1 MFARLRL
8 RALLGPGAV
17 LALVIVTALGVPIA
31 SAQTSSAPTQAQ
43 IDAYKSLPP
52 DQQKALLQQYQKA
65 GGTTKSTTQKKGYE
79 TPVLPTELKKEL
91 TSPEEQAALAAL
103 REPRLSGGDTVIIEI
118 AVRAPGEDDLAQ
130 SIAEEK
136 KKKDL
141 EKAQAQAK
149 LSSDPNKPT
158 ELTTPATT
166 REKRKALEEQRR
178 LERTPEQVD
187 ALEKLRDSIRAGNPY
202 KLDSSGVLQLPG
214 VAGVPLAGLTQEQ
227 ARTRLANDPALRDF
241 LLRVT
246 LLPLE
251 RQGTEALRPFGY
263 DLFNTLPSTYAP
275 VSDVPVP
282 SQYVV
287 GPGDTLEVQ
296 LLGNTQAEHSLTVG
310 RDGTIQF
317 PDLGPIAVAGLTFP
331 EARQAIEQ
339 RVSQGMIGTHAEVSI
354 GELRSITVFITGEAE
369 TPGSYTLSALSTI
382 TNALFASGGIKE
394 IGSLRN
400 IQLKRKGRLVAT
412 LDLYDLLLRGDS
424 GNDLRLMSGDV
435 IFIPPVGAT
444 AGVTGEI
451 RRPAI
456 YELNGE
462 SKASDL
468 LYLAG
473 GLLPDADPRTATI
486 ERINDAR
493 VRMVLDVDLTT
504 PSGRATPLRSGDVMR
519 LAAVRPQLTNAVTLT
534 GNIYRPGAVAWHQ
547 GLRIGD
553 VLPRPEDL
561 KPNSD
566 LHYLLIRRE
575 SLDHQISTLSA
586 DLEKAWREPSS
597 DANVLL
603 APRDEIYVFN
613 LEGGREL
620 QMKPVLDDLRQQAV
634 MGAPA
639 KTVGVGGRVR
649 APGTYPL
656 EVGMTVSDLVRAGA
670 GLDEAAYAQEAELTR
685 YAVVNG
691 EYRQIAT
698 LEVKLAAAL
707 AGDPAADL
715 VLQPFDY
722 LVVKELPQWSEQA
735 TIKLEGEVR
744 FPGTYPIKRG
754 EKLSSVLQRAGGL
767 TDLAFAEGAIF
778 TRKSLRE
785 REAAQVATLADR
797 LQTDLASL
805 ALQATQAVTPGYTQ
819 QPATQAL
826 VVGQSLLD
834 NLREVEPVGR
844 LVIDLAKIDHAS
856 AGSHFDV
863 VLKDGDRLMVP
874 GEMQEV
880 TVLGEVQSTT
890 SHLYNPSLTRDDYI
904 RMSGGTTQ
912 NADTGRI
919 YVVRASGSV
928 VSGDSNAW
936 FRHSRDGI
944 RPGDTI
950 VVPLNAQRMRPLP
963 MWTAIT
969 TIIYNLAIAA
979 AAVNS
984 F

>member
-1 MFARLRL
+1 MLTASAVL
-8 RALLGPGAV
+8 RAPDAQ
-17 LALVIVTALGVPIA
+17 
-31 SAQTSSAPTQAQ
+31 AQTATPTQAQ
-43 IDAYKSLPP
+43 IDAYKNLPP
-52 DQQKALLQQYQKA
+52 DQQKAILQQFQKS
-65 GGTTKSTTQKKGYE
+65 GGTTKSTQQKKQPLE
-79 TPVLPTELKKEL
+79 TPAYPAETKKEL
-91 TSPEEQAALAAL
+91 TTAEEQAALAAL
-103 REPRLSGGDTVIIEI
+103 REPRLSGGDTVIVEI

-136 KKKDL
+136 KKKEL

-149 LSSDPNKPT
+149 VTDTTKQA
-158 ELTTPATT
+158 ELATPATT

-178 LERTPEQVD
+178 LERTPEQVE
-187 ALEKLRDSIRAGNPY
+187 ALEKLRDRIRAENPY
-202 KLDSSGVLQLPG
+202 KLDSSGMLHLPG

-227 ARTRLANDPALRDF
+227 ARMRLANDPALRDF

-251 RQGTEALRPFGY
+251 RQGTEALKPFGY

-275 VSDVPVP
+275 VFDVPVP

-287 GPGDTLEVQ
+287 GPGDTIEVQ

-331 EARQAIEQ
+331 EARQEIAR
-339 RVSQGMIGTHAEVSI
+339 RVSQGMIGTRAEVSI

-369 TPGSYTLSALSTI
+369 APGAYTVSALSTI

-394 IGSLRN
+394 IGSLRSV
-400 IQLKRKGRLVAT
+400 QLKRKGRLVAT

-424 GNDLRLMSGDV
+424 SDDLRLMSGDV

-444 AGVTGEI
+444 AGISGEI

-456 YELNGE
+456 YELKGE

-486 ERINDAR
+486 ERINDSR

-504 PSGRATPLRSGDVMR
+504 PSGRATGLRSGDVMR
-519 LAAVRPQLTNAVTLT
+519 LSAVRPQLTNAVTLN
-534 GNIYRPGAVAWHQ
+534 GNVYRPGPVAWRQ
-547 GLRIGD
+547 GLRIAD
-553 VLPRPEDL
+553 LLPRAEDL

-566 LHYLLIRRE
+566 LHYVLIRRE
-575 SLDHQISTLSA
+575 SLDHQVSTLSA
-586 DLEKAWREPSS
+586 DLEKAWLQPAS

-603 APRDEIYVFN
+603 SPRDQLYVFN

-620 QMKPVLDDLRQQAV
+620 QLKPVLDDLRQQAV

-639 KTVGVGGRVR
+639 QTVGVGGRVR
-649 APGTYPL
+649 APGQYPL

-670 GLDEAAYAQEAELTR
+670 GLDEAAYPSEAELTR

-691 EYRQIAT
+691 QYRQIAT
-698 LEVKLAAAL
+698 LQVNLAAAL
-707 AGDPAADL
+707 AGDTAADL
-715 VLQPFDY
+715 ALQPFDF
-722 LVVKELPQWSEQA
+722 LVVKELPQWSEQE
-735 TIKLEGEVR
+735 TITVGGEVR
-744 FPGTYPIKRG
+744 FPGTYPIRRG
-754 EKLSSVLQRAGGL
+754 ETLSSVLKRAGGL
-767 TDLAFAEGAIF
+767 TDLAYAEGAVF

-785 REAAQVATLADR
+785 REAAQIATLADR
-797 LQTDLASL
+797 LQGDLASL
-805 ALQATQAVTPGYTQ
+805 ALQATQSAMPSGAQ

-826 VVGQSLLD
+826 IIGQSLLD

-844 LVIDLAKIDHAS
+844 LVISLDKIAT
-856 AGSHFDV
+856 ATPGSHDDV
-863 VLKDGDRLMVP
+863 VVKDGDRLLVP
-874 GEMQEV
+874 GQMQEV
-880 TVLGEVQSTT
+880 TVLGEVQSAT
-890 SHLYNPSLTRDDYI
+890 SHLWDPELSREDYI

-919 YVVRASGSV
+919 YVVRANGSV
-928 VSGDSNAW
+928 VSGDSSAW
-936 FRHSRDGI
+936 FRNSKDAI
-944 RPGDTI
+944 RPGDTV

-963 MWTAIT
+963 LWTAVT
-969 TIIYNLAIAA
+969 TIIYNLAVAV